1 MTNFFNSRSGSVVK
15 TYHYYVTSDKKLHDI
30 GLASYTRNSIE
41 KFGKRKKNG
50 IEENDPDINE
60 YLSGGV
66 DSIKPILRGDGRTLI
81 VYRFDKDTKRYLYT
95 TNSATGEDN
104 IFWTPSGDVVYT
116 DLKTFQDKFDLYQKG
131 WITND
136 REAFNISYIW
146 SKINTSLSGC
156 ISFQANGYS
165 VLSQASSGIVNMFL
179 QSKGDGSNR
188 GVAFQ
193 TPVIAGVAS
202 TAGGIQHAFNISEN
216 LPPGAF
222 SAPDVGGAKNPNNT
236 VAGPLNLHLNRGTGK
251 WESGTTQTYCQILD
265 DVPGVPL
272 SDLPSNVDNIDNE
285 TLKLPFTSG
294 IAMVM
299 ETEKGNP
306 HLCVPCSMGC
316 SVSEK
321 HKITVVNRTPRAFVK
336 GEVILA
342 SQINGDWVPVP
353 LTNGVSVAKKLVFEW
368 SQIQKYIVN
377 AKGFFRNINDTGQFM
392 DREVYA
398 DTMRARFYN
407 TLPDTSFTGNT
418 EYNNLGDLRLLN
430 LAKAE
435 ADKYE
440 ITSAGSINMNGIDD
454 ASLNS
459 LGLQTLLNNKVSYNY
474 MQFFDADII
483 GKDLGGNNL
492 GTKLKNTVIAK
503 TEPTSS
509 DGVSSASVP
518 TSWGLYFPDGYST
531 ASVGRTI
538 ANTSSVSHYSSLKI
552 YTSSSLNFA
561 KYRNIVQTDQFN
573 LKDMYFY
580 HMPAQMALNG
590 SGNQSIDYQFFPMS
604 SFTNDGFCDNMIRYI
619 QNPVKGDWLKTSTG
633 KNLYGLTPIN
643 STSVQFTPL
652 SLELALSSTRILDT
666 GLGAMDPKNGGYK
679 KLKTNLNYVKAH
691 GPYATDDS
699 FFGKAWD
706 RLLISD
712 VNLESDGSVLAKI
725 AFGDKL
731 TNFGWGRENYGKP
744 ENIGKPFRGDRPD
757 GGPDLIPTQG
767 NSMESSNVVGIIAAK
782 ATFSLVGGGAIEL
795 KTNNKFGMLAY
806 KQSTMANSSFS
817 TVFGGIAGLF
827 IQDNSGL
834 SKTSD
839 NVQWGGS
846 LGDEKVQDLGTTA
859 LWCAVYDHCP
869 NTIYDGRY
877 FAPLQFNPSGASVDF
892 DEVNLSV
899 GRIVGVA
906 DKTIPT
912 IKNKI
917 RRNMLLSNGGFAY
930 VKKVI
935 SANPAS
941 INIKKAGQGY
951 SENDKVV
958 FKIGGKEAVFLVS
971 QTSGSGG
978 IGGLTPDPDLGV
990 DAYGE
995 TADGGTSNPFKS
1007 GVING
1012 VITTNNGKDA
1022 VIELSSGKVI
1032 EKLLVDK
1039 LQFHGYK
1046 KVTPSDAN
1054 GKGDSGGF
1062 VYGNKTTTFSLP
1074 KNSTGKYDLFFFFVS
1089 DIANY
1094 PEGGVL
1100 WEGASEPQGRYVNL
1114 EITTI

>member
-15 TYHYYVTSDKKLHDI
+15 NYHYYVTSDKKLHDI
-30 GLASYTRNSIE
+30 GLASYTRNSLE
-41 KFGKRKKNG
+41 NFGKRRKSNG
-50 IEENDPDINE
+50 SQEDDPDIRE
-60 YLSGGV
+60 YLGNI
-66 DSIKPILRGDGRTLI
+66 DSVKNILRGDNKTLI
-81 VYRFDKDTKRYLYT
+81 IYRFDKDTKRYIYT
-95 TNSATGEDN
+95 TSASAGEDN
-104 IFWTPSGDVVYT
+104 IFWTPSGNIAYNS
-116 DLKTFQDKFDLYQKG
+116 LKTFQEKFDLYQKG

-136 REAFNISYIW
+136 KESFNISYIW
-146 SKINTSLSGC
+146 AKVNTSLSGC
-156 ISFQANGYS
+156 ISFIADGYS
-165 VLSQASSGIVNMFL
+165 ILSKPSTGVVNLFL

-193 TPVIAGVAS
+193 APTIAGVAS
-202 TAGGIQHAFNISEN
+202 TAAGIKHAFNISES
-216 LPPGAF
+216 LPAGAF

-236 VAGPLNLHLNRGTGK
+236 VAGPLNLHLNRGTGR
-251 WESGTTQTYCQILD
+251 WESGTTQTYCQVLD

-321 HKITVVNRTPRAFVK
+321 HKITLVNRTPRAFVK

-353 LTNGVSVAKKLVFEW
+353 LTNGVSVAKKLVVEW

-377 AKGFFRNINDTGQFM
+377 AKGFFRNMNDTGLFIN
-392 DREVYA
+392 REVYA
-398 DTMRARFYN
+398 DTMRAKFYQ
-407 TLPDTSFTGNT
+407 TLPSTSFTNNT
-418 EYNNLGDLRLLN
+418 QYNNLDTLRLLN
-430 LAKAE
+430 LSKVQDDE
-435 ADKYE
+435 YL
-440 ITSAGSINMNGIDD
+440 ITSAGAIDMIGTND
-454 ASLNS
+454 AALNA
-459 LGLQTLLNNKVSYNY
+459 LGLQTLLNNKISYNY

-483 GKDLGGNNL
+483 GKDLGGNNFS
-492 GTKLKNTVIAK
+492 TKLKNTVISK
-503 TEPTSS
+503 TEPTSE
-509 DGVSSASVP
+509 DGVSAESVR
-518 TSWGLYFPDGYST
+518 TSWGMYFPDGYSP
-531 ASVGRTI
+531 AGVGKTI
-538 ANTSSVSHYSSLKI
+538 TNASSVSNNVDMKI
-552 YTSSSLNFA
+552 YTSSNLNFA
-561 KYRNIVQTDQFN
+561 KYTNIIQTDKFN

-580 HMPAQMALNG
+580 HMPAQIALNG
-590 SGNQSIDYQFFPMS
+590 SGNQSIDYKLFPMT
-604 SFTNDGFCDNMIRYI
+604 SFSNDGFCDRMIKYI

-652 SLELALSSTRILDT
+652 SLELALSSTNIKT
-666 GLGAMDPKNGGYK
+666 NGVGGTDYK
-679 KLKTNLNYVKAH
+679 KLYNQLLRHYTI
-691 GPYATDDS
+691 GPYAEDDS
-699 FFGKAWD
+699 YFGKAWE
-706 RLLISD
+706 RLSMYD
-712 VNLESDGSVLAKI
+712 VSLEPDGSVLAKI

-731 TNFGWGRENYGKP
+731 TNFGWGYKDYGKP

-757 GGPDLIPTQG
+757 GGPDLIPMT
-767 NSMESSNVVGIIAAK
+767 NTSMESSNVVGIIAAK

-806 KQSTMANSSFS
+806 KKTSLSNSSIGV
-817 TVFGGIAGLF
+817 VFAGIAGLF
-827 IQDNSGL
+827 LQDNSGL
-834 SKTSD
+834 SKLFN

-846 LGDEKVQDLGTTA
+846 LGDEKVEELGTTA

-869 NTIYDGRY
+869 DTIYDGRY
-877 FAPLQFNPSGASVDF
+877 FAPLQFNPSGESVDF

-917 RRNMLLSNGGFAY
+917 RRNMLLSNGGFTY

-941 INIKKAGQGY
+941 IVIKNGGQGY
-951 SENDKVV
+951 SQNDKVA
-958 FKIGGKEAVFLVS
+958 FKIGGKEAQFLVS
-971 QTSGSGG
+971 GISGNGG
-978 IGGLTPDPDLGV
+978 ISALTPDPDLEI

-995 TADGGTSNPFKS
+995 TANGGTSNPFKAGPLNAS
-1007 GVING
+1007 
-1012 VITTNNGKDA
+1012 ITTNNGKDA
-1022 VIELSSGKVI
+1022 VIELHSGRVI
-1032 EKLLVDK
+1032 EKLFTDK
-1039 LQFHGYK
+1039 LQFYGYK
-1046 KVTPSDAN
+1046 KITPSDAN
-1054 GKGDSGGF
+1054 GKGDSEGF
-1062 VYGNKTTTFSLP
+1062 VKGSKSTTFALQ
-1074 KNSTGKYDLFFFFVS
+1074 KNKTGKYDIFFFFVS

-1100 WEGASEPQGRYVNL
+1100 WEGASEPQARYVNL